1 MKICVFQCLCIK
13 LLGLHRIYLI
23 KRQRRNLIGNIS
35 NPVCDIFLAP
45 EQTDFFPKDHIAAF
59 LIYIDGDTCHSRNL
73 TQRFYNLLL
82 FRNLIS
88 VQDQTDHYFL
98 CEVSVTD
105 QNMTHQTLT
114 CCFIVWLNPVFLHM
128 CDHTVQNFFIL
139 RYTKCTVTVLDNV
152 VGSSCIETCNDFSL
166 FISAYRKL
174 CLISVMKKFI
184 HANDRLHGDICKAA
198 DTFQMSLHLIC
209 LKYKL
214 LVIGKC
220 LKLAAAALTGESAF
234 RLYSVWRWFQ
244 YLHQAAVAVI
254 FFCFNNFGC
263 YCISDYCVLDKNGE
277 AIGFSDT
284 FTVNS
289 AIFYL

>member
-23 KRQRRNLIGNIS
+23 ERQRRNLIGNIS
-35 NPVCDIFLAP
+35 DPVCDIFLTP
-45 EQTDFFPKDHIAAF
+45 EQTDFLTKDYITVF
-59 LIYIDGDTCHSRNL
+59 LIYIDGDACHSRNL
-73 TQRFYNLLL
+73 TQRFYKLFL

-88 VQDQTDHYFL
+88 VQNQTDHHFF

-105 QNMTHQTLT
+105 QDMAHQPFA
-114 CCFIVWLNPVFLHM
+114 CCFIIWFNPVFLHM
-128 CDHTVQNFFIL
+128 CDHTVQNLFIL
-139 RYTKCTVTVLDNV
+139 SYTKCTVTVFDNI

-184 HANDRLHGDICKAA
+184 HANDRLHGDICKAT

-220 LKLAAAALTGESAF
+220 LKLASATLAGKFALG
-234 RLYSVWRWFQ
+234 LNSVRRWLQ
-244 YLHQAAVAVI
+244 HLHKTAVTII
-254 FFCFNNFGC
+254 FLCLDNFGC
-263 YCISDYCVLDKNGE
+263 YCITDYCVLDKNGE